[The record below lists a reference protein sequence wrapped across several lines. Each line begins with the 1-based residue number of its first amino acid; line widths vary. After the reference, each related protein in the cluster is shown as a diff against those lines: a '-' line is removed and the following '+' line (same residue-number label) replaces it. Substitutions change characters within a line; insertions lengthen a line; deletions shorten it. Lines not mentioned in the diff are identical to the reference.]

1 MVVKVFG
8 CIRCRLSPGD
18 PSLYVL
24 MNRSR
29 GGFTKFFFDEGSVI
43 GQIGDRSFI
52 STGAL
57 P

>member
-8 CIRCRLSPGD
+8 CIRCRLSPDD
-18 PSLYVL
+18 PPLYVL
-24 MNRSR
+24 MNRL
-29 GGFTKFFFDEGSVI
+29 GGGSAKFFFDEGSVT

-57 P
+57 S